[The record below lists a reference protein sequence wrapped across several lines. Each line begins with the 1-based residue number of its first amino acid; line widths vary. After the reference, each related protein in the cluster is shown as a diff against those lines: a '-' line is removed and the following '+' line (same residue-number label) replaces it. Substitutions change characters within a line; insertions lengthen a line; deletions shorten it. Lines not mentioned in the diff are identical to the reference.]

1 MPGMNPLKA
10 FVMALT
16 FCALAPTDARAQ
28 SQQEM
33 NRQAY
38 AEYDKTDAE
47 LNKVY
52 AKVLAKLDDEGKA
65 KLKAAQRAWVAFRGA
80 QAEMDADLMRGG
92 SAAPLLRAGSL
103 TGTTKKRVQELK
115 EFLKQLEDG

>member
-1 MPGMNPLKA
+1 MKTTLR
-10 FVMALT
+10 FALLIAT
-16 FCALAPTDARAQ
+16 LALPISEVGAQ

-33 NRQAY
+33 NQQAY
-38 AEYDKTDAE
+38 ASYEKADAE

-52 AKVLAKLDDEGKA
+52 ARVLAKLDDVGKG
-65 KLKAAQRAWVAFRGA
+65 KLKAAQRAWVAFRDA

-103 TGTTKKRVQELK
+103 AGSTTRRTQELR
-115 EFLKQLEDG
+115 EFLKQLSDG